1 MVIKDICTPLFIA
14 AGFTIARTW
23 KKCKYSSTE
32 EWIKKTWYICK
43 MEYYSVIKKEQ
54 NNAICSNTD
63 EARDSHTE

>member
-1 MVIKDICTPLFIA
+1 M
-14 AGFTIARTW
+14 
-23 KKCKYSSTE
+23 
-32 EWIKKTWYICK
+32 WYICK